1 MKIIVQK
8 YGGSSVSTVE
18 KLRQVAERVAA
29 THRDGY
35 RVVVAV
41 SAMGNTTSE
50 LLSLANKVSP
60 APRRRE
66 LDMLLSVG
74 ERIAMTLLAMAV
86 NDLGVPAASFTGSQS
101 GIITDESHSA
111 AQVVAVRP
119 HRIRAALDAGK
130 VAIVAGYQGVSRDKE
145 VTTLGRGG
153 TDTTA
158 IALAGALGAE
168 WCEICSDVD
177 GVYTADPRVVPEATR
192 LERMSLDEILALARG
207 GARVLA
213 ADAVAYAHANGI
225 ELVLSKTDGRA
236 HGTRIQVAPLPPRV
250 TAIAADD
257 QLEWFALESPEA
269 APALLTALATAG
281 APLRGADATGALVSL
296 RDWPDRAAFAMPA
309 GAHSTGRVAA
319 LSAACSGLAGGAAL
333 AAAGLTALD
342 AAGVPFSG
350 FTTALDLLT
359 WRVSPGHSA
368 AGQRALHAALIP
380 PAG

>member
-8 YGGSSVSTVE
+8 YGGSSVSNVD

-111 AQVVAVRP
+111 ARVVAVRP
-119 HRIRAALDAGK
+119 YRIRAALEAGK

-257 QLEWFALESPEA
+257 QLEWFALERPA
-269 APALLTALATAG
+269 AAGALLGALAAAK
-281 APLRGADATGALVSL
+281 APLRSADASGALVSL
-296 RDWPDRAAFAMPA
+296 RDWPDRAAFVLPS
-309 GAHSTGRVAA
+309 GVRSTGRVAA
-319 LSAACSGLAGGAAL
+319 LSAACSGLAGGAEL
-333 AAAGLTALD
+333 AAAGLAALAD
-342 AAGVPFSG
+342 AGVPVRG
-350 FTTALDLLT
+350 FTAAPDLLT
-359 WRVSPGHSA
+359 WRVPVEHA
-368 AGQRALHAALIP
+368 ADGQRALHADLIP
-380 PAG
+380 S